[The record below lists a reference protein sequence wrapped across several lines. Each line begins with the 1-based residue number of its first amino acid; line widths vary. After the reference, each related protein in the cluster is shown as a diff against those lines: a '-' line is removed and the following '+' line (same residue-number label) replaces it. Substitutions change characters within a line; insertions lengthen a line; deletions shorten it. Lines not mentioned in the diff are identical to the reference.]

1 MKKQRFYPKTY
12 PSYRG
17 KEKRNRHHLL
27 NKINGGLSTKQNLL
41 WIKIERHRC
50 WHLLFDNLNIEEV
63 IQLLIRVKRAKE
75 NQSN

>member
-1 MKKQRFYPKTY
+1 MKRNNCYPKNY

-27 NKINGGLSTKQNLL
+27 NKVNGGESTKQNLL
-41 WIKIERHRC
+41 WIKIERHRS
-50 WHLLFDNLNIEEV
+50 WHFLFDNLNLEEV

-75 NQSN
+75 NQTN